1 MSYFSQFSVHSLSDS
16 SRAMFFLIW
25 VINGRR
31 CSYLLIPFWV
41 ALFLLVAASNA
52 AIGLYKGEGGECNYE
67 RHLTPRPHSV
77 SILEF
82 GAVGDGKTV
91 NTVAFQNA
99 IFYLKSFADKG
110 GAQLYVPSGQ
120 WLTGSFSLTSH
131 LTLFL
136 EKEAIILGSQ
146 DVDHWKVIEALPS
159 YGRGIDLPG
168 QRYSSLIN
176 GDNLSDVVI
185 TGDNGVIDGQGS
197 VWWESFD
204 SHTLNYSRPNIV
216 EFINCKD
223 VVVSNITFLNPPSWT
238 IHPVYCSNVLVQNI
252 TAISPPKSPYTSG
265 LVPDSCD
272 GVCIEN
278 SNISM
283 GHDAICLKSGWDEYG
298 IAFGRATTNVHVKGV
313 RLESFSGS
321 GLGFGSEMSGGI
333 SDVIVEN
340 VKLHD
345 SPTGIGFFTSKGRG
359 GYIKDVVI
367 SHVSFHNVVLAIE
380 VTGEDNVHADDEY
393 DPDAFPVIQHI
404 TFNNFTGLNITSP
417 GRLFGIRESPFTSIC
432 LSNVSLLLTTSSSSS
447 WLCSN
452 VLGFSENVSPMP
464 CFQLQAFP
472 WNSSACFPASTSRI
486 ASL

>member
-1 MSYFSQFSVHSLSDS
+1 
-16 SRAMFFLIW
+16 
-25 VINGRR
+25 
-31 CSYLLIPFWV
+31 
-41 ALFLLVAASNA
+41 
-52 AIGLYKGEGGECNYE
+52 
-67 RHLTPRPHSV
+67 
-77 SILEF
+77 
-82 GAVGDGKTV
+82 
-91 NTVAFQNA
+91 
-99 IFYLKSFADKG
+99 
-110 GAQLYVPSGQ
+110 
-120 WLTGSFSLTSH
+120 
-131 LTLFL
+131 
-136 EKEAIILGSQ
+136 
-146 DVDHWKVIEALPS
+146 
-159 YGRGIDLPG
+159 
-168 QRYSSLIN
+168 
-176 GDNLSDVVI
+176 
-185 TGDNGVIDGQGS
+185 
-197 VWWESFD
+197 
-204 SHTLNYSRPNIV
+204 
-216 EFINCKD
+216 
-223 VVVSNITFLNPPSWT
+223 
-238 IHPVYCSNVLVQNI
+238 
-252 TAISPPKSPYTSG
+252 
-265 LVPDSCD
+265 
-272 GVCIEN
+272 
-278 SNISM
+278 M